1 MDGLSSML
9 NASLANARRY
19 APLRP
24 SQNTIDNAA
33 ETIVGRLGFD
43 PYTGRGQAF
52 AHLIGSAYHMSP
64 SMMGGILG
72 VPDGSRFFSTIA
84 NGASGINRAAGY
96 GQTDILNPYS
106 VLASHRR
113 TMDMAKTVYDL
124 GIRKGGG
131 YDVSFTHGLDMGEM
145 GKVTQRLLSSDIAYR
160 DEAGA
165 RLDPDDKDTSD
176 KFRNNL
182 KRLGSKFNEAAS
194 MLSKVTGSVEEALN
208 LMDRMAGGNFLG
220 GTAEQASKVAAQAK
234 KMATAIRVT
243 SAIAGVSPTEAYANM
258 RVLQS
263 QMAEGFG
270 VTNGYISQASGIQA
284 LTGNAAYNATMAYQQ
299 WIAMNPNAT
308 QQQKDQARLAV
319 NARAQMYMSRNGSAL
334 AAAIA
339 DNASLFS
346 AEERRKAVESY
357 RTGRPEAALALAKA
371 KLGADVVDAYMK
383 DPAMRIAAMQRAMK
397 ENPEFYNEMNQAGI
411 EGNLRQAETYGA
423 RKMVGLL
430 TSGID
435 SDLYAKTGNGNLM
448 QERER
453 AIKRRLAGTARKHLG
468 LTDAALEEFSLD
480 ELRTAL
486 TDVGAYD
493 AREENAATLA
503 ATREQ
508 IGANTMSARE
518 EREAVR
524 NLRLEIDAAANA
536 GTLTRSKANR
546 LKANLDRNGA
556 RALDAAY
563 KSLETVT
570 RTGKEDLR
578 RRVYGG
584 KISSSEARNMLGR
597 IERTE
602 ASQKGTYSTKERMD
616 ALALAAQKEDFAKM
630 GAIKREALEIA
641 QGDVIGRF
649 EEKAL
654 EMEDTDGL
662 NLERYSGQQVK
673 ELSVDAAMDML
684 GEQFGN
690 ALGNLSEEN
699 GLFDFRLDK
708 ADKIV
713 EAVRKGKSFN
723 EAFAD
728 VMSNLSDDEK
738 AKIGYGK
745 LVDGTTMSGQATV
758 ERMVE
763 DARGGNIAN
772 FDNQA
777 LLLKMASRV
786 ESLNRGNGNYLGE
799 MGKFAKKGV
808 WTSTSDEAKAIGVFD
823 EKARRLETVGLVGK
837 GSVENANKSAAQRML
852 SRLIGDKLGDR
863 KGKDLELA
871 VGGIAENFVDSIK
884 DGRPLQEAAALALEW
899 AVDDANNSEDDKRD
913 LGGDEGVRRL
923 KELAD
928 KVRKGEVEGFD
939 ARTFLGEK
947 AAILDEQMK
956 VTKKDALEEMRALS
970 EGKIG
975 QFSEKDAFDR
985 FKSLARVVGG
995 HGLDEKAFDA
1005 AGNAAGKL
1013 VDDKRKGSA
1022 RRGIAQL
1029 LGKMN
1034 GGKGL
1039 RDDSFNAIA
1048 AAGSADSAAAIY
1060 AMSVAKTAGVDM
1072 SLVDLPK
1079 SWETATSKADDEN
1092 ANRTMNALSNVVH
1105 VGGMGFQKEAIE
1117 SAKKQLAGLSDFV
1130 QGKDLETLK
1139 TLVKEASGS
1148 GDGAEKAK
1156 GDLKNMLKG
1165 RSDVTSDMAMLQALS
1180 GQTIGGKDALDVLAS
1195 GSGGLKTAMEKE
1207 GENLDEKMVGI
1218 MREKARKDSPEYE
1231 LGKIIGDFAAQFAEF
1246 VRSPQTIIDKIGAVN
1261 VRVTGPVDIK

>member
-43 PYTGRGQAF
+43 PYTGGGQAF

-263 QMAEGFG
+263 QMAEGIG
-270 VTNGYISQASGIQA
+270 VTNGYISQASGVQA

-536 GTLTRSKANR
+536 GTLTRSKANS
-546 LKANLDRNGA
+546 LKAKLDRNGA

-584 KISSSEARNMLGR
+584 KISSSEARNMIGR

-616 ALALAAQKEDFAKM
+616 ALALAAQKEDFSKM

-649 EEKAL
+649 EEKLRGMARA
-654 EMEDTDGL
+654 DGL
-662 NLERYSGQQVK
+662 NLGLESGEK
-673 ELSVDAAMDML
+673 IGELSVYSASDML
-684 GEQFGN
+684 ASLFGDK
-690 ALGNLSEEN
+690 LGDLKGDDLSV
-699 GLFDFRLDK
+699 FSYQK
-708 ADKIV
+708 AKDIIGQ
-713 EAVRKGKSFN
+713 VRKGKAFN

-745 LVDGTTMSGQATV
+745 LADGTTRAGQATV
-758 ERMVE
+758 EQMVE
-763 DARGGNIAN
+763 NARGGHIKN
-772 FDNQA
+772 FNSQA

-786 ESLNRGNGNYLGE
+786 EGLNANNKRSIGEMKRFVENDVWNTAQDDEFRGNE
-799 MGKFAKKGV
+799 TRAIKK
-808 WTSTSDEAKAIGVFD
+808 FD
-823 EKARRLETVGLVGK
+823 EKAAELEESGLVKK
-837 GSVENANKSAAQRML
+837 GAVESADRSASRRMI
-852 SRLIGDKLGDR
+852 SRLIGDKTNL
-863 KGKDLELA
+863 KGKDLESFIDETTDSFTVLRKHGSSLQKA
-871 VGGIAENFVDSIK
+871 LYESLKDVPKRKIAEKIGTEGLKQLK
-884 DGRPLQEAAALALEW
+884 DIAEKAGRRELE
-899 AVDDANNSEDDKRD
+899 N
-913 LGGDEGVRRL
+913 
-923 KELAD
+923 
-928 KVRKGEVEGFD
+928 FD
-939 ARTFLGEK
+939 AQTFLGEK
-947 AAILDEQMK
+947 ATILDEQMK

-975 QFSEKDAFDR
+975 QLSEKDAFDR

-1060 AMSVAKTAGVDM
+1060 AMSVAKTSGVGM

-1117 SAKKQLAGLSDFV
+1117 SAKNQLAGLSDFV
-1130 QGKDLETLK
+1130 KGKDLK
-1139 TLVKEASGS
+1139 TLVKNASGS
-1148 GDGAEKAK
+1148 GDEAEQAK
-1156 GDLKNMLKG
+1156 SKLKEMLKD

-1180 GQTIGGKDALDVLAS
+1180 GKNIGGEDALDVLVR
-1195 GSGGLKTAMEKE
+1195 GSGGLKKAMEKE
-1207 GENLDEKMVGI
+1207 GKNLDEKMVGI

-1246 VRSPQTIIDKIGAVN
+1246 VRSPQTIIDKISSVK
-1261 VRVTGPVDIK
+1261 VRVDGPVEIK